1 MVFRPNGTIA
11 VRPRPDVGAEVDL
24 GGGVRLRRDPE
35 AYVLV
40 DADGL
45 VHLFERAPGGEER
58 WILGAIAD
66 LSGNRIVLAYRGRD
80 LVSITDSVGRIVHVR
95 RDARGHIVAF
105 DIDGGGG
112 RAVRYRTY
120 QYDAAG
126 DLAAVY
132 DGDGHAVRFAYDEHR
147 LTRVAYAGGLR
158 VHYRYDERGRCVE
171 TWCDYPE
178 GVDPALANDV
188 PEYLADGRTQAKGV
202 LHCRFE
208 YAEGYTEVINSLQ
221 VRRYEINPLGK
232 VDKATNGRGVT
243 TVAYDEHG
251 HLRTYADENAASTTY
266 HRDAGGRLVGTT
278 DPTGATTRFAY
289 NQRGNLEEVVDA
301 LGHFAR
307 YHYDAYSRLVETV
320 DELGSVIRF
329 DHDNRGQRVRA
340 TMPDGAETVF
350 RYDAHGNLVE
360 LVEPHGK
367 PRRLRYDE
375 VGRVVSFVN
384 EEGHATEFFY
394 DGRGL
399 LTTVRM
405 PNGGVQRV
413 EHDADGR
420 PVRLCGAD
428 GGVYQLSW
436 GGYGLV
442 HEIRK
447 PTGES
452 VRFRYDRECNLVQV
466 INERGEVHRLLRDVA
481 GRVVGERTFDG
492 RSYEYRLD
500 NAGDLVGTRSGGG
513 MTVEMTRDP
522 CGRVT
527 DRRYADETAERFEY
541 DPLGRLIAAETEHVR
556 CEFTYDARGRLLRET
571 QTFDGRTHAVESDY
585 SPAGHR
591 TALRTSLCF
600 AARFEPNVMGRPARV
615 LLGGDAAVAFEWDA
629 LDSETA
635 RVLPA
640 GGTVRS
646 RFDVMG
652 FLVERHVVTPGARAP
667 APQEPQWVGRL
678 PPGTTFAV
686 GYAYS
691 PGGEVI
697 AEHRADIGRRHLS
710 YDPMGRILASLPAH
724 AGAEAYAYDE
734 AGAVYETS
742 SGAPGRSYGPGG
754 VLARRGTAEY
764 VYDRDMR
771 CVEQREPST
780 QSTTRY
786 EWNARGMLAAVVRPD
801 GTRVEN
807 VYDAFARRIAKRVM
821 TPDGKAATTRF
832 VWDRDVL
839 VHEVKEPG
847 AAGQTMSYRTYVH
860 RTEGPHPLA
869 HRDTVVVGDD
879 RRDSEWVHYIQG
891 QGEHP
896 AVLVSGRGEVL
907 ADLRPTIWGHVEPS
921 ASARAETPLRYP
933 GQYFDEETGLCYNRY
948 RFYEPRIGRYV
959 SPDPVGLLGGLDPF
973 AYCHQQPFRFHD
985 PLGLAPPV
993 TTEVSGSAGSFRQ
1006 DSGGQPGRIHPV
1018 VESAFPPRAPDNNG
1032 IYPGHRSGGIP
1043 PGQSPTACGEPR
1055 ALSRYIEAWE
1065 GQHRRDPTTGQVRPL
1080 DPSNPS
1086 DHGDIQ
1092 RCLQSI
1098 DGISSTQPR
1107 SDGTVGARA
1116 PCPNCSQL
1124 LANLHQQYG
1133 QPNPS
1138 VIRPGATSRDGTD
1151 STNFSPPS
1159 MDWVRAQQAAIA
1171 AGRGRSGPQ
1180 PPVTHTRGSDGSLTP
1195 SAVPAPTGPAY
1206 PPHSG
1211 YGTVY
1216 P

>member
-1 MVFRPNGTIA
+1 MNPGVFIMGGGGAGGGRGGPNGGAGQSRQGANGQNGGNDGQGGGRGANGCGQGSGAGCPNPAHGGGGGTAAGDPVDIADGRVFTIPQLDLVLPGPLLLLLHRSYSTSARERDVGLGPGWSHSLSHEIEVRRRTIVVFRPNGTVA
-11 VRPRPDVGAEVDL
+11 VRPRPDVGGEVDL

-35 AYVLV
+35 AYVMV
-40 DADGL
+40 DAEGL
-45 VHLFERAPGGEER
+45 VHLFERAPGGDER

-66 LSGNRIVLAYRGRD
+66 LSGNRIVLAYRGHD
-80 LVSITDSVGRIVHVR
+80 LASITDSVGRIVHVR
-95 RDARGHIVAF
+95 RDTRGHIVAF
-105 DIDGGGG
+105 DIDRGGG

-120 QYDAAG
+120 QYDSAG

-147 LTRVAYAGGLR
+147 LTRVAYPGGLQ
-158 VHYRYDERGRCVE
+158 VHYRYDERGRCIE
-171 TWCDYPE
+171 TWCDYPD
-178 GVDPALANDV
+178 GVDPALADDV
-188 PEYLADGRTQAKGV
+188 PRYLADGRTQAKGV

-208 YAEGYTEVINSLQ
+208 YAEGYTEVTNSLQ
-221 VRRYEINPLGK
+221 VRRYEINALGK
-232 VDKATNGRGVT
+232 VDKATNGRGVS

-251 HLRTYADENAASTTY
+251 HLRTYSDENAASTTY
-266 HRDAGGRLVGTT
+266 HRDARGRLVGTT

-350 RYDAHGNLVE
+350 RYDAHGNLAE

-375 VGRVVSFVN
+375 LGRVVSFVN

-405 PNGGVQRV
+405 ANGGVQRV

-428 GGVYQLSW
+428 GGVFQLSW

-466 INERGEVHRLLRDVA
+466 INERGEVHRILRDVA

-500 NAGDLVGTRSGGG
+500 NAGNLVGTRSGGG
-513 MTVEMTRDP
+513 TTVEMTRDA

-527 DRRYADETAERFEY
+527 ERKYADETAERFEY
-541 DPLGRLIAAETEHVR
+541 DPLGRLVAAETEHVR
-556 CEFTYDARGRLLRET
+556 CEFTYDARSRLIKET
-571 QTFDGRTHAVESDY
+571 QTFEGRTHAVESDY

-591 TALRTSLCF
+591 TALRSSLCLV
-600 AARFEPNVMGRPARV
+600 ARFEPNAMGLPARV
-615 LLGGDAAVAFEWDA
+615 LLGGDASVAFEWDA

-646 RFDVMG
+646 RFDAMG
-652 FLVERHVVTPGARAP
+652 FLVERHVVTPGARLP

-691 PGGEVI
+691 LGGDVI

-724 AGAEAYAYDE
+724 TSAESYAYDG
-734 AGAVYETS
+734 AGALHETS
-742 SGAPGRSYGPGG
+742 PGAPSRSYGAGG
-754 VLARRGTAEY
+754 VLAQLGTAEY
-764 VYDRDMR
+764 LYDRDMR
-771 CVEQREPST
+771 CVERREPST
-780 QSTTRY
+780 RSVTRY
-786 EWNARGMLAAVVRPD
+786 EWDARGMLAAVVRSD

-807 VYDAFARRIAKRVM
+807 VYDAFARRIAKRVV
-821 TPDGKAATTRF
+821 TPDGKVTTTRF
-832 VWDRDVL
+832 VWDGDVL
-839 VHEVKEPG
+839 VHEVKESG
-847 AAGQTMSYRTYVH
+847 SAGQMASYRTYVH
-860 RTEGPHPLA
+860 RTDGPHPLA

-879 RRDSEWVHYIQG
+879 RRDSEWVHYTSDSRVG
-891 QGEHP
+891 AAAG
-896 AVLVSGRGEVL
+896 GC
-907 ADLRPTIWGHVEPS
+907 S
-921 ASARAETPLRYP
+921 ALSQRAEW
-933 GQYFDEETGLCYNRY
+933 
-948 RFYEPRIGRYV
+948 RICKKCR
-959 SPDPVGLLGGLDPF
+959 
-973 AYCHQQPFRFHD
+973 
-985 PLGLAPPV
+985 LA
-993 TTEVSGSAGSFRQ
+993 RQ
-1006 DSGGQPGRIHPV
+1006 
-1018 VESAFPPRAPDNNG
+1018 
-1032 IYPGHRSGGIP
+1032 
-1043 PGQSPTACGEPR
+1043 CG
-1055 ALSRYIEAWE
+1055 
-1065 GQHRRDPTTGQVRPL
+1065 D
-1080 DPSNPS
+1080 
-1086 DHGDIQ
+1086 
-1092 RCLQSI
+1092 
-1098 DGISSTQPR
+1098 
-1107 SDGTVGARA
+1107 
-1116 PCPNCSQL
+1116 
-1124 LANLHQQYG
+1124 
-1133 QPNPS
+1133 
-1138 VIRPGATSRDGTD
+1138 
-1151 STNFSPPS
+1151 
-1159 MDWVRAQQAAIA
+1159 VRAHLPLSPNDAAMLARWSIE
-1171 AGRGRSGPQ
+1171 
-1180 PPVTHTRGSDGSLTP
+1180 
-1195 SAVPAPTGPAY
+1195 PASEQRKLRDAEDAFASRAT
-1206 PPHSG
+1206 
-1211 YGTVY
+1211 
-1216 P
+1216 